1 MTALLQVLPVMP
13 AVETF
18 AAASMVSATKE
29 LLLLKLLAES
39 SEALLLLL

>member
-1 MTALLQVLPVMP
+1 MFPVMP
-13 AVETF
+13 AVETCD
-18 AAASMVSATKE
+18 AASTASATRE